1 MKTPTTA
8 RAKCY
13 FNNYTAPL
21 VGIMDGCWI
30 FSHRGQ
36 RLCFCFQQKFCTA
49 AAAASGPT
57 GEIVKICHR
66 ARLLVR
72 RNKTT
77 NARKTNTAATA
88 INYNSMESTRRLDLG
103 EIELRDEREREWK
116 QRTRA
121 AKAAHSTLLLIIHQT
136 VLYYYIRINY
146 CRS

>member
-103 EIELRDEREREWK
+103 EIELRDERESGNKGRARLK
-116 QRTRA
+116 QHTQ
-121 AKAAHSTLLLIIHQT
+121 HFSLLFIRR
-136 VLYYYIRINY
+136 YYIII
-146 CRS
+146 SE